1 MDMTAPD
8 TVKTA
13 VMIETARYLITGN
26 VSVPPETRLSD
37 YANDTS
43 RSFFALTEA
52 ALGPLDQPERG
63 RQVDFLLIARH
74 EVTLIAPGLSPRET
88 LRAA

>member
-1 MDMTAPD
+1 MTSD

-26 VSVPPETRLSD
+26 VSVPSETRLSD
-37 YANDTS
+37 YANDCS
-43 RSFFALTEA
+43 RAFFALTEA

-63 RQVDFLLIARH
+63 RQVDFLLVARH
-74 EVTLIAPGLSPRET
+74 EVTLIAPGLAPHE
-88 LRAA
+88 LRVAA

>member
-1 MDMTAPD
+1 MDTD

-26 VSVPPETRLSD
+26 VSVPADTRLSD
-37 YANDTS
+37 YANDDA
-43 RSFFALTEA
+43 RAYYALTEA

-63 RQVDFLLIARH
+63 RHVDFILVARH
-74 EVTLIAPGLSPRET
+74 EVTLMAPALTAQEPR
-88 LRAA
+88 LHAA

>member
-1 MDMTAPD
+1 MDTD

-26 VSVPPETRLSD
+26 VSVPTDTRLSD
-37 YANDTS
+37 YANDDA
-43 RSFFALTEA
+43 RAYYALTEA

-63 RQVDFLLIARH
+63 RHVDFILVARH
-74 EVTLIAPGLSPRET
+74 EVTLMAPALTAQEPR
-88 LRAA
+88 LHAA